1 MEQER
6 IFSPQ
11 CPLQGVV
18 LVKDSLEADGTFLI
32 PYTLKEGLSSGY
44 KVVLLCLANTVSN
57 YLYMLRKL
65 GTNLAACMK
74 SRQVAAVEA
83 LSQPWLAD
91 VLTAKD
97 AMRCVEEKLAE
108 AVAGLQ
114 GGESELCVIF
124 DSLSLLRELCGSEAQ
139 WRGFVHRCS
148 SPGSFL
154 QGAACVVMRVHAD
167 VDEASV
173 WPAYLEHSAQVVLQV
188 DALEAGQAMDITGQL
203 TVVQR
208 CLPPDVEQPS
218 TQPILG
224 QQATGG
230 KARMQHTWLMNYK
243 LAENGVRLTSRLVSR
258 RPNR

>member
-6 IFSPQ
+6 LFSPQ
-11 CPLQGVV
+11 CPLRGVV

-32 PYTLKEGLSSGY
+32 PYTLKEALSSGY

-65 GTNLAACMK
+65 GTNLAACIE

-83 LSQPWLAD
+83 LSQPWLAE
-91 VLTAKD
+91 VLAAED
-97 AMRCVEEKLAE
+97 AFRCVEEKLVE
-108 AVAGLQ
+108 AGAGLQ
-114 GGESELCVIF
+114 GGRSELCVMF
-124 DSLSLLRELCGSEAQ
+124 DSFTLLRELCRSEAQ
-139 WRGFVHRCS
+139 WRAFVHRCS

-173 WPAYLEHSAQVVLQV
+173 WLAYLEHSAQVVVQVVALQ
-188 DALEAGQAMDITGQL
+188 AGQAMDITGQL

-208 CLPPDVEQPS
+208 CLPPNVKQPS
-218 TQPILG
+218 G
-224 QQATGG
+224 QQATER
-230 KARMQHTWLMNYK
+230 KARMQHTRIVDYK

-258 RPNR
+258 RPGR